1 MKEKKAVDKFLEKG
15 DYNKAIQLL
24 KKQITTHPDYP
35 DLYNKLAI
43 YLLIM
48 GKLDEAIKVLVASL
62 KFNPDYLDA
71 RLNLVLIYIE
81 QKNFEEARNH
91 LSYMKIKLEGSDFK
105 QLLKRMAECKTLVD
119 QADMHQEIGMY
130 NEAIEEYIMAI
141 DIMPNFA
148 DIHFKLAKIYAE
160 IGAYDFAFKAF
171 SRALQINPKF
181 ENARMQRGILYF
193 KRGMIKAASEEWKMI
208 LKNNPDSEKASSF
221 LKILKDSE
229 LNND

>member
-1 MKEKKAVDKFLEKG
+1 MKGKKDIDKFLEKG
-15 DYNKAIQLL
+15 DYNNAIQLL
-24 KKQITTHPDYP
+24 KKQITAHPDYP

-48 GKLDEAIKVLVASL
+48 GKVDEAIKVLVSSL
-62 KFNPDYLDA
+62 KFNPEYLDA

-81 QKNFEEARNH
+81 LKNFDEARNH
-91 LSYMKIKLEGSDFK
+91 LSYMKTKLETSDFK
-105 QLLKRMAECKTLVD
+105 QLLKRMAECKAFVD
-119 QADMHQEIGMY
+119 QADTHEEIGMY
-130 NEAIEEYIMAI
+130 NEAIDEYIMAI
-141 DIMPNFA
+141 GIMPNFA

-208 LKNNPDSEKASSF
+208 LKDNPDSIKANNF

-229 LNND
+229 SNND